1 MVPSESQV
9 QSSHEGEAWEFQVS
23 LERMSVVV
31 GLALFCLETSGY
43 VMDAAKQGCGV

>member
-1 MVPSESQV
+1 MVPSKWQG

-31 GLALFCLETSGY
+31 GLALYCLETSGY